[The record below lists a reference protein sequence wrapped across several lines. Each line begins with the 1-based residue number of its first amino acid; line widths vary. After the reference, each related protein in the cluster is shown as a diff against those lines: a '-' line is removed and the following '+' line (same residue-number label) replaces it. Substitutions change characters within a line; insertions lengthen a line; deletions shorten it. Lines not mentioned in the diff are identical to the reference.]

1 MKHKIRVYLAD
12 DHELVRRGLVALLDT
27 DETITVVGAG
37 VDGVEAV
44 QHVEELQP
52 DVILLDLQ
60 MPRKSGLEA
69 IEEIRGKNPDAR
81 ILVLTSFGDDD
92 KVFAAVQAGALGY
105 LLKDSSPEELVQAIN
120 DVCAGTPFLDPEI
133 ALKVIQELNRP
144 LANRRPTEDPLT
156 PREIEILRMVSR
168 GLTNNDIADIL
179 VVSERTVRTH
189 ISNILGK
196 LHLANRTQ
204 AALYAL
210 RKGIADLD
218 QE

>member
-27 DETITVVGAG
+27 DETITVVGTG

-168 GLTNNDIADIL
+168 GLTNNDIAEIL

>member
-1 MKHKIRVYLAD
+1 MNEKIRVYLAD
-12 DHELVRRGLVALLDT
+12 DHELVRRGLAALL
-27 DETITVVGAG
+27 ETEGRITVVGTG

-44 QHVEELQP
+44 QHVQELQP

-60 MPRKSGLEA
+60 MPRRSGLEA
-69 IEEIRGKNPDAR
+69 IKEIRERDPDAR

-120 DVCAGTPFLDPEI
+120 DVHAGHPFLDPEI
-133 ALKVIQELNRP
+133 ALKVIQELNKP
-144 LANRRPTEDPLT
+144 LVNRFPTEDPLT

-168 GLTNNDIADIL
+168 GLTNNEIADKL

-196 LHLANRTQ
+196 SIPK
-204 AALYAL
+204 
-210 RKGIADLD
+210 RKQG
-218 QE
+218 

>member
-27 DETITVVGAG
+27 DETITVVGTG

-105 LLKDSSPEELVQAIN
+105 LLKDSSPEELVQAIS

-168 GLTNNDIADIL
+168 GLTNNDIAEIL

-210 RKGIADLD
+210 RKGIADLG

>member
-1 MKHKIRVYLAD
+1 MQHKIRVYLAD

-44 QHVEELQP
+44 RHVEELQP

-168 GLTNNDIADIL
+168 GLTNNDIAEIL

-210 RKGIADLD
+210 RKGIADLG

>member
-1 MKHKIRVYLAD
+1 MMDKIRVYLAD
-12 DHELVRRGLVALLDT
+12 DHELVRRGLIALLAT
-27 DETITVVGAG
+27 EEGITVVGTGA
-37 VDGVEAV
+37 DGVEAV
-44 QHVEELQP
+44 QHVEELKP

-60 MPRKSGLEA
+60 MPRKNGLEA
-69 IEEIRGKNPDAR
+69 IDEIKGNNPDAR
-81 ILVLTSFGDDD
+81 ILVLTSFSDDD

-105 LLKDSSPEELVQAIN
+105 LLKDSSPQELIQAIN
-120 DVCAGTPFLDPEI
+120 DVHAGNPFLDPEI

-144 LANRRPTEDPLT
+144 LANRVPTEDPLT
-156 PREIEILRMVSR
+156 PREIEVLRMVSR
-168 GLTNNDIADIL
+168 GLTNNDIAEIL

-218 QE
+218 VE